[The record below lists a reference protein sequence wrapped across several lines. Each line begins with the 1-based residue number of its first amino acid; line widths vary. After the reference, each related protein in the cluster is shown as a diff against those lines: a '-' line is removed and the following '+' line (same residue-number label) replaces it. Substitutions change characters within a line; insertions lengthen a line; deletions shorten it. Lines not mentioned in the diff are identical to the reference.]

1 MAATGIKEVARHAGV
16 SVGTVSNVLNHPHLV
31 AEATR
36 KRVLAAIEELG
47 FVRNE
52 SARQLRAGSSR
63 IIGLVVLDVAN
74 PFFTDVARGA
84 EAEADAVGSV
94 VTLSNSG
101 EDAERERRHLDL
113 LLQQRVQGLLITP
126 VDTANPQ
133 LDRFIA
139 RGIPVVL
146 VDRGAGRKNLCSVAV
161 DDRLGGRLAVS
172 HLVERGHERI
182 AYVGG
187 PFSIDQVADR
197 HRGAE
202 EALAPGTR
210 LEVVETAALR
220 VVEGQRAG
228 AIIAERPASRRP
240 TAVFCANDLLALGVL
255 RELTHR
261 GLRVPDDV
269 AIVGYDDIDFAAAAA
284 VPLSSVRQPR
294 DELGRAAMKLLL
306 EELQEGSSHRHRQ
319 LVFEP
324 DLVVRESSD
333 LTRPRRRRTSS
344 GGSRRRS
351 EGSQGSARRSGD
363 GERPPRRAAGRAG

>member
-1 MAATGIKEVARHAGV
+1 MARTGIKDVARRAGV

-31 AEATR
+31 ADATR
-36 KRVLAAIEELG
+36 RRVLAAIDELG

-84 EAEADAVGSV
+84 EDAADEVGSA
-94 VTLSNSG
+94 VTLANSA

-126 VDTANPQ
+126 VDTANPL
-133 LDRFIA
+133 LDRFVA
-139 RGIPVVL
+139 QGIPVVL
-146 VDRGAGRKNLCSVAV
+146 VDRGAGRRSLCSVAV
-161 DDRLGGRLAVS
+161 NDRLGGQLAVS
-172 HLVERGHERI
+172 HLVERGHRRI

-197 HRGAE
+197 HRGASAAFA
-202 EALAPGTR
+202 ALDGGKTR
-210 LEVVETAALR
+210 LEVLETTSLQ
-220 VVEGQRAG
+220 VPEGQRVG
-228 AIIAERPASRRP
+228 EQIARTPAARRP

-255 RELTHR
+255 RALSR
-261 GLRVPDDV
+261 QGLRVPDDV

-294 DELGRAAMKLLL
+294 EELGRAATQLLL
-306 EELQEGSSHRHRQ
+306 DEIAEGDRHRHRQ
-319 LVFEP
+319 VVFEP
-324 DLVVRESSD
+324 ELIVRDSSD
-333 LTRPRRRRTSS
+333 VE
-344 GGSRRRS
+344 RRS
-351 EGSQGSARRSGD
+351 DVRTPASGK
-363 GERPPRRAAGRAG
+363 AS